1 MVKKSKIKYK
11 RILLTTV
18 LFTVSVLIVVSLIN
32 FSLLYFVFPY
42 EFANF
47 CYSVGFDN
55 VSANLYYKDYLKSKN
70 INTCYKVLNL
80 KIKCSDYDMIVEIY
94 EEFSTHQDYEE
105 FIFKINEIN
114 EMYDKNILDQ
124 SVILNEDEFLN
135 KEYIK
140 ALNVLDAKKAFE
152 EGVRLFYDKSEMT
165 LKNNGTYVLDVF
177 IKPNENKSQF
187 IEVYQGDN
195 NLIIDMQSYYNSLV
209 EIFNENKTVDTNTE
223 KAYLVALGNKIIT
236 VGNNINA
243 IYSELNINENL
254 ENLNNE
260 SMFNVNHNIKQILT
274 EG

>member
-1 MVKKSKIKYK
+1 MKKSKIKYK

-124 SVILNEDEFLN
+124 SVILNEDVFLN

-152 EGVRLFYDKSEMT
+152 EGVRLFYDKSAMT